1 MFTPNL
7 HTMPVKLLFFGVLTD
22 VTGTH
27 EVALEPVADV
37 AALKA
42 AVTAQFP
49 GVAEYQFNVAVNQE
63 IIHENAPIKD
73 GDEVAFMPP
82 YSGG

>member
-1 MFTPNL
+1 
-7 HTMPVKLLFFGVLTD
+7 MPVKLLFFGVLTD

-27 EVALEPVADV
+27 EYSLEPVADV
-37 AALKA
+37 NALKA
-42 AVTAQFP
+42 AVASKFP

-63 IIHENAPIKD
+63 IVHENAAISD

>member
-1 MFTPNL
+1 MFNTNPI
-7 HTMPVKLLFFGVLTD
+7 TMPVKLLFFGVLTD

-27 EVALEPVADV
+27 ETALDPVADV
-37 AALKA
+37 NALKE
-42 AVTAQFP
+42 AVEAQYP

-63 IIHENAPIKD
+63 IIHENAPIQD